1 MNRMPDEKCRRLV
14 CEGPAVIG
22 MITSTMES
30 GGSIESAI
38 RYVASDGPVVS
49 RILFD
54 EVVHRCDV
62 RSCTDM
68 IAELVSSL
76 SALPKSAQGFRDSL
90 TTLLTAARSPDSEE
104 SNRLFRDSADM
115 ALESV
120 RLMGERYSASLNTPC
135 MIVFGMGIMVPML
148 LMSILPL
155 LGMGGVFTVSMIND
169 TMVSVV
175 TLIVIPSAM
184 LAMCLWLRNAN
195 PFSNQE
201 GYRLYHLVP
210 LASAIP
216 LCIINYWITESI
228 MKTMI
233 MGLAPAIVL
242 SLILDYDN
250 HRKEIERSRC
260 EKVLKGCF
268 TDIGNRM
275 VDGVSY
281 EDAIVSSLGMEP
293 VCEELSRRIERMIL
307 IGRSDVP
314 GTVRDAVMSVSSE
327 CATSLRDICM
337 CAERDN
343 DDAGRMAITIG
354 RQYRNR
360 MSIAHELS
368 IKLKGMTDMMFATAA
383 VFAPLI
389 LGLSYSMMTPIVELT
404 GHQVIENTGTILSIY
419 LVELCALI
427 SLLVSCLR
435 MDEVRGQGL
444 WRFCLMMPVSLIVF
458 TVCSAIPLNRG
469 RWIPLHGRGKGCA
482 DHRSDMPSLGPLP
495 LSESSG
501 IPLWQHGRVGRY
513 SRDHGPS
520 RVDIRTSLCPWGP
533 PVPSGSRAQHHP
545 EW

>member
-1 MNRMPDEKCRRLV
+1 
-14 CEGPAVIG
+14 
-22 MITSTMES
+22 
-30 GGSIESAI
+30 
-38 RYVASDGPVVS
+38 
-49 RILFD
+49 
-54 EVVHRCDV
+54 
-62 RSCTDM
+62 
-68 IAELVSSL
+68 
-76 SALPKSAQGFRDSL
+76 
-90 TTLLTAARSPDSEE
+90 
-104 SNRLFRDSADM
+104 
-115 ALESV
+115 
-120 RLMGERYSASLNTPC
+120 MGERYSASLNTPC

-155 LGMGGVFTVSMIND
+155 LGMGGVFSVGMIDDTIVSI
-169 TMVSVV
+169 V
-175 TLIVIPSAM
+175 TLVVVPSVM

-195 PFSNQE
+195 PFSNRE
-201 GYRLYHLVP
+201 EYGLHHLVP
-210 LASAIP
+210 LASAVP
-216 LCIINYWITESI
+216 LCIMNYWITGDI
-228 MKTMI
+228 MKTLI
-233 MGLAPAIVL
+233 LGLAPAIVL

-250 HRKEIERSRC
+250 HRREIERSRC

-275 VDGVSY
+275 VDGISY
-281 EDAIVSSLGMEP
+281 EEAIVSSLGMEP
-293 VCEELSRRIERMIL
+293 VCMELSRRIERMIL
-307 IGRSDVP
+307 IGRGDIP
-314 GTVRDAVMSVSSE
+314 GTIHDAVTPVSTE

-389 LGLSYSMMTPIVELT
+389 LGMSYSMMAPIVELT

-435 MDEVRGQGL
+435 MDEVKGQGL

-469 RWIPLHGRGKGCA
+469 LRIYPHGCGKGRA
-482 DHRSDMPSLGPLP
+482 DNRGCMSSLGPLP
-495 LSESSG
+495 LSESTG
-501 IPLWQHGRVGRY
+501 ISLWQHGRIGRGP
-513 SRDHGPS
+513 RDHGSPC
-520 RVDIRTSLCPWGP
+520 VPIRTTLCP
-533 PVPSGSRAQHHP
+533 R
-545 EW
+545 